1 MIILNVSFLFR
12 SVNQSMTRLLNTI
25 WFILEKQA
33 RFTCEFNKWP
43 PNHSRYYSQ
52 SSYSKQVRYTSRS
65 MITSLSLSI
74 SLSFYLSPSLSHTHT
89 LSHTHSF
96 FLFPFLSLTFWFSLS
111 NSPKMILLVSVFS
124 ITTMSLS
131 LTHSLIV
138 FFALFLKVYL
148 FFCSFFRCC
157 CYCCKCLPT
166 YNPEADTSEKERS
179 VRFPK

>member
-1 MIILNVSFLFR
+1 MCRSYSGQSISRWQGYWIRFDLYWKNKPGSLVSLTNGHLTILVIILSHR
-12 SVNQSMTRLLNTI
+12 ILNKFGI
-25 WFILEKQA
+25 PVGQWSPL
-33 RFTCEFNKWP
+33 
-43 PNHSRYYSQ
+43 SLSL
-52 SSYSKQVRYTSRS
+52 
-65 MITSLSLSI
+65 SLSLSI
-74 SLSFYLSPSLSHTHT
+74 SLSFYLSPSLSHTHP

-111 NSPKMILLVSVFS
+111 NSLKMILLMSVFS
-124 ITTMSLS
+124 IATMSLS
-131 LTHSLIV
+131 HSLTNF